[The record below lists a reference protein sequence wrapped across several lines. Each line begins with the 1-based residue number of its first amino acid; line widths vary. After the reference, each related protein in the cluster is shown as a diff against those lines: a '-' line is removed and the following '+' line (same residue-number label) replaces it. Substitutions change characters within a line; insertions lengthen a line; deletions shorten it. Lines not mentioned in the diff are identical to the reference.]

1 MQIPEPMT
9 NDRAARL
16 RAVNAGKGLIRLG
29 QDERIA
35 PLETITAAIRELE
48 AIRRFLTGERP

>member
-48 AIRRFLTGERP
+48 AIRRMLEGNI